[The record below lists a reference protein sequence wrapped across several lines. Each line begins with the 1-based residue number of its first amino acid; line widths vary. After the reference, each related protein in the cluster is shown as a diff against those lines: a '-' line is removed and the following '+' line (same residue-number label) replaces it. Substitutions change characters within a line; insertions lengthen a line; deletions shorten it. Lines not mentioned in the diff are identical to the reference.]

1 MLCPDAASE
10 TAEPSPPN
18 GREAQG
24 KPLGRPRRISLVQ
37 VIDAALE
44 IGLQTVTLTAVAERL
59 GVRPATLYTYVDSRE
74 ALVRLA
80 AERKL
85 QRRRLDD
92 HGQPWSEVVRAHAE
106 GSHQMFSD
114 EPQLLVHF
122 INGGFGPGDE
132 MDYLERFLALLVARG
147 FTPVQALRVY
157 RLSSQIALG
166 AASERAHADG
176 AARSG
181 SAHAELA
188 RTQFRERPGDYPHLS
203 ACAELYLSEQRHF
216 GFQETLEQ
224 FLAGVAAERGEP
236 RPLMSTI

>member
-1 MLCPDAASE
+1 MERPAPDGA
-10 TAEPSPPN
+10 TA
-18 GREAQG
+18 RV
-24 KPLGRPRRISLVQ
+24 KPLGRPRRISLAQIV
-37 VIDAALE
+37 DAALE
-44 IGLQTVTLTAVAERL
+44 IGLQTVTLTAVAARL
-59 GVRPATLYTYVDSRE
+59 GVRAATLYTYVDNRE

-92 HGQPWSEVVRAHAE
+92 HGQSWAEVVRAHAE

-122 INGGFGPGDE
+122 INGGFGPVDE

-147 FTPVQALRVY
+147 FTPAQALRVY
-157 RLSSQIALG
+157 RVSSQIALG
-166 AASERAHADG
+166 AASERAHAAS

-181 SAHAELA
+181 PAHAALA
-188 RTQFRERPGDYPHLS
+188 RAQFQERQGDYPHLS
-203 ACAELYLSEQRHF
+203 ACAEVYLSEQRHF
-216 GFQETLEQ
+216 GFQEALDQ

-236 RPLMSTI
+236 HPTPST